1 MKINKN
7 VLLFIL
13 MLILALILFFAIWKA
28 ILNNKNI
35 QNYNNS
41 KNKEIENGLNISEE
55 GIEDECTEEFHKYD
69 EELKANFKEANSRI
83 ENENTHY
90 LIKDQEGY
98 ICIYYLNEDNE
109 ELLYKKTNISTEYL
123 SQKDVDD
130 LAIGIEVIGIEE
142 LNKVL
147 EDFE

>member
-1 MKINKN
+1 MRMNKKILIS
-7 VLLFIL
+7 VLGLVVAF
-13 MLILALILFFAIWKA
+13 ILFFAIWKA

-35 QNYNNS
+35 QNKNNS
-41 KNKEIENGLNISEE
+41 KRNEIENGLNIAEE
-55 GIEDECTEEFHKYD
+55 GIEDECTEEFLKYD
-69 EELKANFKEANSRI
+69 EELQANYKEANSRI